1 MFRNNLTKLLLKCE
15 FIIYL
20 SVFILIRYMDFLEYQ
35 FDTVGIIFA
44 IGLITLVLFQ
54 VLYYII
60 VYGRT
65 CFHKSPKEELEHF
78 PSVSVVICAKD
89 DAYNLEK
96 RLPFILE
103 QQYPNFEVVVV
114 NDASKD
120 ESEYVLRVLQEIYP
134 HLNVVRLYENV
145 NRFLGKKYPISIGIK
160 SAKNEI
166 ILLTEADTQPSGYN
180 WITEMVKG
188 FEPKTQMVIGH
199 SIYESKNT
207 FISSLIQYEHQTS
220 SMNYLGNAILKNP
233 YMGTGKNLAF
243 TKKMFFAVNGFIPQ
257 YNIPVGEDQ
266 VFVNKYANSKN
277 TKVVLTKDS
286 ISQTAPKEKFYEWMI
301 QKKRNYRSLSYFKLK
316 DKLTVSLMP
325 ITTVLLYSLIAISI
339 IYKFPWQYAVM
350 ALMIKYTIQI
360 IIYFKTSRKLGTKQ
374 VAFLSPLYEI
384 IFLPFNTI
392 IRISSLLTKRDKW
405 KY

>member
-1 MFRNNLTKLLLKCE
+1 
-15 FIIYL
+15 
-20 SVFILIRYMDFLEYQ
+20 MDFLEYQ
-35 FDTVGIIFA
+35 FDTVAIIFA

-60 VYGRT
+60 VYGRI

-89 DAYNLEK
+89 DAYNLER

-114 NDASKD
+114 NDASRD

-134 HLNVVRLYENV
+134 NLNVVHLYENV

-166 ILLTEADTQPSGYN
+166 ILLTEADTQPCGYN

-266 VFVNKYANSKN
+266 VFVNKYAHSKN

-286 ISQTAPKEKFYEWMI
+286 ISQTAPKEKYYEWMI
-301 QKKRNYRSLSYFKLK
+301 QKKRNYRSLSFFKLK

-350 ALMIKYTIQI
+350 ALIIKYTIQI

>member
-1 MFRNNLTKLLLKCE
+1 
-15 FIIYL
+15 
-20 SVFILIRYMDFLEYQ
+20 MDFLEYQ

-243 TKKMFFAVNGFIPQ
+243 TKKMFFAVNGFI
-257 YNIPVGEDQ
+257 
-266 VFVNKYANSKN
+266 
-277 TKVVLTKDS
+277 
-286 ISQTAPKEKFYEWMI
+286 
-301 QKKRNYRSLSYFKLK
+301 
-316 DKLTVSLMP
+316 
-325 ITTVLLYSLIAISI
+325 
-339 IYKFPWQYAVM
+339 
-350 ALMIKYTIQI
+350 
-360 IIYFKTSRKLGTKQ
+360 
-374 VAFLSPLYEI
+374 
-384 IFLPFNTI
+384 
-392 IRISSLLTKRDKW
+392 
-405 KY
+405 